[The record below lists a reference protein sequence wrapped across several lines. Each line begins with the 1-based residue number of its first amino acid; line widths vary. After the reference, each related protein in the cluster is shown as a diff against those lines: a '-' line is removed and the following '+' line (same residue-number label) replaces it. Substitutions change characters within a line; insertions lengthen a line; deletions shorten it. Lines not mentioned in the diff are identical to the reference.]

1 MLREE
6 NNMTKEKMVDYI
18 VKLLDAADT
27 KRVRIM
33 FILLTHAL
41 S

>member
-1 MLREE
+1 
-6 NNMTKEKMVDYI
+6 MTKEKMVDYI
-18 VKLLDAADT
+18 VKLLDVADT
-27 KRVRIM
+27 KQVRIM